1 MADPDQAAIG
11 RAVKQVLDQMP
22 SGDGTVW
29 SKLAAHVT
37 DKGVFKPTVN
47 DVATDVV
54 LGAVDAG
61 IVWDSTV
68 AAEDYRDK
76 LKAIPV
82 PEFDAKEETV
92 SLAVLKSSRQPTA
105 ALKFA
110 RYLAASDKG
119 QPVFARSGLRPVEGD
134 AWAETPELTF
144 FCGAVNRRAVEQII
158 DDFQKREGVVIHTVY
173 DGCGTLTGRMQTI
186 DGQQTSLGF
195 PDMYM
200 ACDRY
205 YLDNVQ
211 SWFQEDVDVSDM
223 EIVLAVPKGSQT
235 VQSLADL
242 AKPGVRVAMGQ
253 PEQCT
258 IGALTRRLLQS
269 QNLYDAVIS
278 KQSQAG
284 EVVVEKPSSALIVPD
299 VLTGHVDVGVAYLTD
314 VLAAGDQLDIIHVD
328 APQNVA
334 VQPFSIARS
343 SGRKQL
349 ARRFFAHL
357 SRSKETFEKLGFHFR
372 LADSAAVEE

>member
-1 MADPDQAAIG
+1 
-11 RAVKQVLDQMP
+11 
-22 SGDGTVW
+22 
-29 SKLAAHVT
+29 
-37 DKGVFKPTVN
+37 
-47 DVATDVV
+47 
-54 LGAVDAG
+54 
-61 IVWDSTV
+61 
-68 AAEDYRDK
+68 
-76 LKAIPV
+76 
-82 PEFDAKEETV
+82 
-92 SLAVLKSSRQPTA
+92 
-105 ALKFA
+105 
-110 RYLAASDKG
+110 
-119 QPVFARSGLRPVEGD
+119 
-134 AWAETPELTF
+134 LTF

-186 DGQQTSLGF
+186 EGQQTTLGF
-195 PDMYM
+195 PDIYM

-235 VQSLADL
+235 VQTLADL

-253 PEQCT
+253 PDQCT

-269 QNLYDAVIS
+269 QNLYDAVMS
-278 KQSQAG
+278 KQSQSG

-314 VLAAGDQLDIIHVD
+314 VMAAGDQVEIIHVD

-334 VQPFSIARS
+334 IQPFSIAKS

-372 LADSAAVEE
+372 LADGAAGE